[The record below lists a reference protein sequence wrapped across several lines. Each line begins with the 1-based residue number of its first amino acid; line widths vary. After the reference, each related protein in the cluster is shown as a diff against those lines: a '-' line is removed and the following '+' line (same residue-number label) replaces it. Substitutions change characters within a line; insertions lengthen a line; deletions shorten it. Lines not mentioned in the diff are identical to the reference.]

1 MKAIENLKRFLE
13 EAEQSE
19 PILSREQIEILG
31 NDLVQAAKERIG
43 YEELVWQAGIYLLL
57 YTNFDEEFYQ
67 RFGYQVV
74 ANALYYTFVNEDFP
88 LGLGFIVHDFLP
100 PGGGLCELI
109 RHQAIQQALDSLQEE
124 QIKVMARNF
133 ADATP
138 KLREASFQFLRQ
150 GKAFGLSSSLCL
162 QIASSLFQA
171 TQGNNQEHETAMKLF
186 LEMLSAD
193 QHESSRILKG

>member
-1 MKAIENLKRFLE
+1 MKAIENLKKFLE
-13 EAEQSE
+13 EAEQFE
-19 PILSREQIEILG
+19 PSLSLQRLENLG
-31 NDLVQAAKERIG
+31 HDLIQAAEEREG
-43 YEELVWQAGIYLLL
+43 YEELVWQAGTNLLL

-74 ANALYYTFVNEDFP
+74 ANALHYTFVNEDFP

-100 PGGGLCELI
+100 PGGSLCELSRHPAI
-109 RHQAIQQALDSLQEE
+109 HQALNSLQEE
-124 QIKVMARNF
+124 QIKVKARNF

-138 KLREASFQFLRQ
+138 KQREASFQFLRQ

-171 TQGNNQEHETAMKLF
+171 TQ
-186 LEMLSAD
+186 
-193 QHESSRILKG
+193 R